1 MSPRAGPIFAPDT
14 LPSVPRWGMFPAPM
28 KDDQVYQ
35 HLQACLDSL
44 HRSKLL
50 EGQVKVTPETVLLGA
65 DSPMD
70 SIAFATF
77 LPDLEDRLSE
87 ETGDEIYLL
96 LEEIHE
102 FNDDDSALTAKTLAD
117 YVVKL
122 TS

>member
-1 MSPRAGPIFAPDT
+1 MT
-14 LPSVPRWGMFPAPM
+14 H
-28 KDDQVYQ
+28 DQVFE
-35 HLQACLDSL
+35 HIQACLDGL

-50 EGQVKVTPETVLLGA
+50 EGAVKVTPETVLLGS

-102 FNDDDSALTAKTLAD
+102 FNDDETALTAQTLAN